1 LHNLCIRRGR
11 ESFNAIDYIDPE
23 IRRAIRD
30 ENDMNEPLG
39 GDGLV
44 EGGLQGVEQLLLWED
59 PNLAASF
66 LALMRNGD
74 NNNDVDNDN

>member
-1 LHNLCIRRGR
+1 
-11 ESFNAIDYIDPE
+11 
-23 IRRAIRD
+23 
-30 ENDMNEPLG
+30 MNEPLG

-59 PNLAASF
+59 PNLAAGVATPAQFKTLARTSRERLASF

-74 NNNDVDNDN
+74 NNNDVGNDD